1 MKRFFAIL
9 IIALAFLGSCKT
21 KRTDS
26 DAEIESIENGLKK
39 AIPGKAKSWVVI
51 LPGLGCNGCIQE
63 GEAFMRDYVDSTDI
77 TFILTKVQSVKI
89 LQLKIGKTINNRT
102 NVFIDHDGIFNIQT
116 KNVVYPCIAQL
127 KDGNIVAH
135 QFQSPGNSQAFEWL
149 RTQFE

>member
-1 MKRFFAIL
+1 MKRLFAIL
-9 IIALAFLGSCKT
+9 IIALVFLGSCKT

-39 AIPGKAKSWVVI
+39 AIPGKAKNWVVI

-63 GEAFMRDYVDSTDI
+63 GEAFMRDYVDSTNI
-77 TFILTKVQSVKI
+77 FFILTKVQSVKI

-102 NVFIDHDGIFNIQT
+102 NVFVDQDGIFNIQT

-127 KDGNIVAH
+127 ENGNIVAH
-135 QFQSPGNSQAFEWL
+135 QFQSPANSQAFEWL
-149 RTQFE
+149 RTQLE